1 MPHVC
6 VLDFETSGVRN
17 SDRAIEVG
25 VVRVDLEDREIVEE
39 YQSLM
44 NPGIGISSEIVRIT
58 GIRPHEVAT
67 APPSAEVMRRVVQF
81 IGRAPV
87 LAHNANFDR
96 RFFLQELEFAGLR
109 SEAQF
114 FCTLEL
120 ARRLYRLRSYK
131 LKDVAEHLGVRF
143 EGRSHR
149 ALADATV
156 TAKVFLH
163 MHRLAEDR
171 YNAFLDTN
179 EDFINFIQPE
189 NPTPEP
195 NAPSDINVEPQNS
208 DKTILIAIE
217 KALEC
222 NNFLRFDYINQ
233 DDEILL
239 QREVKPLRLELNR
252 HGKYL
257 ISYCFLRL
265 EERTFRIDRID
276 NVRIME
282 LTEVT

>member
-6 VLDFETSGVRN
+6 VLDFETSGLRTT
-17 SDRAIEVG
+17 DRAIEVA
-25 VVRVDLEDREIVEE
+25 VVRVDLEDGEIVQE

-87 LAHNANFDR
+87 LAHNANFDS
-96 RFFLQELEFAGLR
+96 RFFNQELEVAGLR

-114 FCTLEL
+114 FCTMKL

-131 LKDVAEHLGVRF
+131 LKDVAGHLGVEF

-179 EDFINFIQPE
+179 EDFNNFFQP
-189 NPTPEP
+189 NNAAPEQRDVNQL
-195 NAPSDINVEPQNS
+195 NAEPHNN
-208 DKTILIAIE
+208 DRTILIAIE
-217 KALEC
+217 NALE
-222 NNFLRFDYINQ
+222 NDNFLKFDYVNQ
-233 DDEILL
+233 DEDISI
-239 QREVKPLRLELNR
+239 QREVKPLRLESNR
-252 HGKYL
+252 QGKYL
-257 ISYCFLRL
+257 IAYCFLRL
-265 EERTFRIDRID
+265 EERTFRIDRIA
-276 NVRIME
+276 NVKKMKLI
-282 LTEVT
+282 EVT